1 MKDAILRREWLLLL
15 GLFALTLLVSAAFWA
30 LLPGEYR
37 ENQSTDY
44 LLHYEPVA
52 RAIAAGQGITQDGA
66 LAVRYPPG
74 FAIVLSRAFRL
85 GDALGAGDAT
95 MVLALRLLCAG
106 LSVVLVYALARLV
119 WSPGLALLPALAWMT
134 YPFFL
139 WLTKQPNSE
148 VPFIPALYAGVYLFW
163 RAALRGAR
171 GPRAWAHYL
180 GAGALIGAAMLIR
193 PAAIGLS
200 FVVAAIILMAGSVAP
215 LRSRLVYAALVVLG
229 SLLIILPW
237 EAAVYAETGE
247 IIPLSSGGALTIH
260 DGLTFLAVPKEYR
273 REVAVPADVADLMW
287 TIHERRDET
296 ATTGGVLRVI
306 GEEARAAPLA
316 FAKLM
321 GIKAARSWYGI
332 DSRVLE
338 LPTIVLQLVYLALI
352 GWGSVYAW
360 RAGGALRRL
369 TAGNWLIVFYFWGMT
384 LLVVPLLRYMAPV
397 MGLLLIAL
405 PGVYLSLAARR
416 ARPAAASGAVPSD
429 Y

>member
-1 MKDAILRREWLLLL
+1 MSRRQESALITALFVVTLATASVFWAILP
-15 GLFALTLLVSAAFWA
+15 A
-30 LLPGEYR
+30 EYR
-37 ENQSTDY
+37 QNQSSDY
-44 LLHYEPVA
+44 VNHYRPVA
-52 RAIAAGQGITQDGA
+52 RAIAAGQGITQEGE
-66 LAVRYPPG
+66 LATRYPPG
-74 FAIVLSRAFRL
+74 FALVLAGAFRL
-85 GDALGAGDAT
+85 GGALGVGET
-95 MVLALRLLCAG
+95 GMLLALRLLCAG
-106 LSVVLVYALARLV
+106 LSVVLVYGLARLV
-119 WSPGLALLPALAWMT
+119 WPPGLALLPALAWMT

-148 VPFIPALYAGVYLFW
+148 VPFIPVLYGGVYLFW

-180 GAGALIGAAMLIR
+180 GAGALVGAAMLIR

-200 FVVAAIILMAGSVAP
+200 AVLAFIALLPAASPVW
-215 LRSRLVYAALVVLG
+215 RSRVGYAALVVLG
-229 SLLIILPW
+229 SVLMVLPW
-237 EAAVYAETGE
+237 EATVYAQTGE
-247 IIPLSSGGALTIH
+247 IIPLSSGGAMTIH

-306 GEEARAAPLA
+306 GQEARATPLA

-321 GIKAARSWYGI
+321 AIKAARSWYGI
-332 DSRVLE
+332 DSRILE
-338 LPTIVLQLVYLALI
+338 MPTIALQLVYLALI

-360 RAGGALRRL
+360 RAGGGLRRL
-369 TAGNWLIVFYFWGMT
+369 TAGNWLIVLYFWGMT

-397 MGLLLIAL
+397 MGLLMIAL

-416 ARPAAASGAVPSD
+416 TRAALAAKAIPSD

>member
-1 MKDAILRREWLLLL
+1 MRQTIIKREWLLVV
-15 GLFALTLLVSAAFWA
+15 GLFVMTSLVSTAFWSI
-30 LLPGEYR
+30 LPAEFR
-37 ENQSTDY
+37 ENQSSDY
-44 LLHYEPVA
+44 EQHYEPVA
-52 RAIAAGQGITQDGA
+52 RAIAAGLGITQDGA
-66 LAVRYPPG
+66 IAMRYPPG
-74 FAIVLSRAFRL
+74 FAIVLAGTFRL
-85 GDALGAGDAT
+85 GDALGVDDEAMLT
-95 MVLALRLLCAG
+95 ALRLLCAG

-119 WSPGLALLPALAWMT
+119 WPPGLALLPALAWMT

-180 GAGALIGAAMLIR
+180 GAGVLVGAAMLIR

-200 FVVAAIILMAGSVAP
+200 AVLALIALLPAAGAMFRWRVAH
-215 LRSRLVYAALVVLG
+215 AALVVLG
-229 SLLIILPW
+229 SALVVLPW
-237 EAAVYAETGE
+237 EATVYAATGE

-287 TIHERRDET
+287 SIHERRAET

-306 GEEARAAPLA
+306 GEEARATPLA

-321 GIKAARSWYGI
+321 GIKVARSWYGI
-332 DSRVLE
+332 DSRILE
-338 LPTIVLQLVYLALI
+338 LPTIALQLVYLALI
-352 GWGSVYAW
+352 GWGSLYAW
-360 RAGGALRRL
+360 RQGGALRRM
-369 TAGNWLIVFYFWGMT
+369 TAGNWLIVLYFWGMT

-397 MGLLLIAL
+397 MGLLMIAL

-416 ARPAAASGAVPSD
+416 ARPAPATRPVSSD
-429 Y
+429 C

>member
-1 MKDAILRREWLLLL
+1 MRDAILKRDWLLVL
-15 GLFALTLLVSAAFWA
+15 GLFVMTLLVSAAFWA
-30 LLPGEYR
+30 VLPGEYR
-37 ENQSTDY
+37 ENQSSDY
-44 LLHYEPVA
+44 LLNYEPVA

-66 LAVRYPPG
+66 IAMRYPPG
-74 FAIVLSRAFRL
+74 FAIVLAGTFRL
-85 GDALGAGDAT
+85 GDALGVGDAA
-95 MVLALRLLCAG
+95 MLVALRLLCAG
-106 LSVVLVYALARLV
+106 LSVVLVYGLARLV

-148 VPFIPALYAGVYLFW
+148 VPFIPVLYAGIYLFW
-163 RAALRGAR
+163 RAALRGYR

-180 GAGALIGAAMLIR
+180 GAGALLGAAMLIR

-200 FVVAAIILMAGSVAP
+200 LVAAIILMAVVIAP
-215 LRSRLVYAALVVLG
+215 VRSRLAYAALVILG
-229 SLLIILPW
+229 SILVILPW

-247 IIPLSSGGALTIH
+247 IIPLSSGGAMTIH

-306 GEEARAAPLA
+306 AEEARAAPSA

-321 GIKAARSWYGI
+321 GIKVVRSWYGI
-332 DSRVLE
+332 DSRILE
-338 LPTIVLQLVYLALI
+338 MPTIALQLVYLALI
-352 GWGSVYAW
+352 GWGSVYTW

-369 TAGNWLIVFYFWGMT
+369 TAGNWLIVLYFWGMT

-405 PGVYLSLAARR
+405 PGVYLSLVARR
-416 ARPAAASGAVPSD
+416 ARPAPATRAVSPD

>member
-1 MKDAILRREWLLLL
+1 MRDAILKRDWLLVL
-15 GLFALTLLVSAAFWA
+15 GLFVMTLLVSAAFWA
-30 LLPGEYR
+30 VLPGEYR
-37 ENQSTDY
+37 ENQSSDY
-44 LLHYEPVA
+44 LLNYEPVA

-66 LAVRYPPG
+66 IAMRYPPG
-74 FAIVLSRAFRL
+74 FAIVLAATFRL
-85 GDALGAGDAT
+85 GDALGVGDAA
-95 MVLALRLLCAG
+95 MLVALRLLCAG
-106 LSVVLVYALARLV
+106 LSVVLVYGLARLV

-148 VPFIPALYAGVYLFW
+148 VPFIPVLYAGIYLFW
-163 RAALRGAR
+163 RAALRGYR
-171 GPRAWAHYL
+171 GTRAWAHYL
-180 GAGALIGAAMLIR
+180 GAGALLGAAMLIR

-200 FVVAAIILMAGSVAP
+200 LVAAIILMAVVIAP
-215 LRSRLVYAALVVLG
+215 VRSRLAYAALVILG
-229 SLLIILPW
+229 SILVILPW

-247 IIPLSSGGALTIH
+247 IIPLSSGGAMTIH

-273 REVAVPADVADLMW
+273 REVAVPGDVADLMW

-306 GEEARAAPLA
+306 GEEARAAPSA

-332 DSRVLE
+332 DSRILE
-338 LPTIVLQLVYLALI
+338 MPTIALQLVYLALI

-369 TAGNWLIVFYFWGMT
+369 TAGNLFIVLYFWGMT

-416 ARPAAASGAVPSD
+416 ARPAPATRAVSPD